1 MLHIR
6 HCDLIVEPEL
16 LILAP
21 ILIASAHRLP
31 TQHLQLA
38 NFTLQ
43 DATKSLSP
51 AVKTGCPVTGF
62 SCQTRDQLV
71 AMLLK
76 PSSLVCG
83 PAPAELDTHT
93 FCH

>member
-1 MLHIR
+1 M
-6 HCDLIVEPEL
+6 VEPEL

-21 ILIASAHRLP
+21 IVIASVHRLP
-31 TQHLQLA
+31 TRHLQLA
-38 NFTLQ
+38 HFTLQ

-51 AVKTGCPVTGF
+51 AIRTGCPVPGF
-62 SCQTRDQLV
+62 SCQTCDQLV

-83 PAPAELDTHT
+83 PAPAELDTQT
-93 FCH
+93 FRH